1 MITILTA
8 FGMHCVYI
16 LGFNTYIYQSTF
28 VVALNSVELFHLKN
42 KEKSAFFGNLTS
54 ICVEPE
60 LNEKN

>member
-1 MITILTA
+1 
-8 FGMHCVYI
+8 MHCVYI